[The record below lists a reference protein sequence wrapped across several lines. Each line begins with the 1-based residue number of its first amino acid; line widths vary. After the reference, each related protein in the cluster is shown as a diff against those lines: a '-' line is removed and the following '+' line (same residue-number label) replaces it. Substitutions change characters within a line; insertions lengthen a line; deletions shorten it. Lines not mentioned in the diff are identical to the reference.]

1 MEPEAIARYRMSD
14 KIGSGGMGVVWRAF
28 DTHLDREVALKFL
41 SEAAVADTARR
52 ERFIRE
58 AKAASALNHPNI
70 VTIHDIHVDGA
81 MAFIV
86 MELIQG
92 RDLAKLLRSRK
103 QLLPLETARY
113 AFQLADG
120 LGKAHHAGIVHR
132 DIKPSNIMVSDEGIV
147 KILDFGLAKLI
158 APGTQAAAANDESTA
173 SPLTAVGAAVGT
185 IPYMSPEQATG
196 CDTDARSDVFST
208 GVVLYEM
215 LAGRRPFEGSSDPE
229 ILRAVL
235 SVEPPPLGSL
245 ALDVPESLAE
255 IVHKCL
261 RKLPEERY
269 RDGRELATALARFE
283 RSAPAIE
290 TARSATVTLEATPRP
305 TRRPRRRRLLGVLL
319 AAALALAVFA
329 VYRYQ
334 AGLRHPPPSTA
345 VTAESLAQVRAWLLR
360 YDRADNIDRAIQT
373 LRVDVRQDP
382 RNAAALSLLSQAC
395 LRNYTRTADKK
406 WLDEALERGKQA
418 VAANEDLAAAQVSMG
433 AAAAAAGRRDEAE
446 ARFQRALDLDPLS
459 ASPYLGLAKL
469 RTARSDFR
477 AAEPLYRKAIQLAPD
492 DWTPPAELGIFYYR
506 QARYD
511 DAIQAWRGALRLAPD
526 NSALLRQLAAGY
538 HMRGQY
544 AEAADMLQ
552 RALEI
557 DSNAKTWTN
566 LGTARFFQG
575 SYADAVRAFQKATE
589 LAPENYL
596 YWGNLADAYRWAP
609 GLRNKAAAAY
619 TKAILLARGR
629 LAVDAHDLVARSSL
643 AVYLAKS
650 GDPGRSRFEAAS
662 VAEAAPADQD
672 VIFNLAIAHE
682 LTGQRDQ
689 ALAALQHAIA
699 AGYSTYQIA
708 YEPELASLRS
718 DPRYSRLISSLSGS
732 RRTVQ

>member
-1 MEPEAIARYRMSD
+1 MEPEAIARYRISD

-52 ERFIRE
+52 ERFMRE

-81 MAFIV
+81 TAFIV

-103 QLLPLETARY
+103 QLLPLEAARY

-120 LGKAHHAGIVHR
+120 LGKAHRAGIVHR
-132 DIKPSNIMVSDEGIV
+132 DIKPSNIMVSDDGLV
-147 KILDFGLAKLI
+147 KILDFGLAKLM
-158 APGTQAAAANDESTA
+158 APGAPATA
-173 SPLTAVGAAVGT
+173 DDPYAETPLTAVGAAVGT
-185 IPYMSPEQATG
+185 VPYMSPEQATG

-215 LAGRRPFEGSSDPE
+215 LAGHRPFEGASDPE

-235 SVEPPPLGSL
+235 SVEPLPLGSL
-245 ALDVPESLAE
+245 ALDVPEALAG

-261 RKLPEERY
+261 RKLPQERY
-269 RDGRELATALARFE
+269 RDGRELAAALARFE
-283 RSAPAIE
+283 HSAPAVE

-305 TRRPRRRRLLGVLL
+305 ARRPPRRRLLGILL
-319 AAALALAVFA
+319 AAALAVMAFA

-334 AGLRHPPPSTA
+334 AGRRQQPPAAPVA
-345 VTAESLAQVRAWLLR
+345 AESLPQVRAWLVR
-360 YDRADNIDRAIQT
+360 YDRAENIDRAIQT
-373 LRVDVRQDP
+373 LRVTVRQNP
-382 RNAAALSLLSQAC
+382 TNAAALSLLSQAC

-418 VAANEDLAAAQVSMG
+418 VAANEDLAAAQVSLG
-433 AAAAAAGRRDEAE
+433 AAAAAAGRHDEAE
-446 ARFQRALDLDPLS
+446 TRFQRALVLDPLS

-469 RTARSDFR
+469 RAARSDFQ

-492 DWTPPAELGIFYYR
+492 DWTPLAEMGIFYYR

-511 DAIQAWRGALRLAPD
+511 DAIQAWRGSLQLAPD

-589 LAPENYL
+589 LAPDNYL

-650 GDPGRSRFEAAS
+650 GDPARSRSEAAS

-682 LTGQRDQ
+682 LTGQRDR

-708 YEPELASLRS
+708 HEPELALLRS
-718 DPRYSRLISSLSGS
+718 DPRYSRLISSSSGS
-732 RRTVQ
+732 KRTVR